1 MKVTLNLLEGP
12 GAGRKL
18 FFTEPDTFLVG
29 RSKRAHLRLGPEA
42 DRYLSRTH
50 FILEIRSTICIIT
63 DLNSTNGTLVNDKRI
78 HRMELFDGDLIRVG
92 NTLIQVNI
100 DEDETEKQAVVLCTV
115 CGRNVTDEVGTVTP
129 EQSKSMVY
137 TCNKCQKQQQELKR
151 RATLQAEQ
159 AKVTLNFKCVGC
171 QLDLSEAANSDGC
184 AADFPDMMYLC
195 DECAQKQQK
204 PPIPYKTMGDYTVL
218 SELGKGAMGIVFK
231 VVHNHTRRIC
241 AIKQIHADAVRHEDS
256 RKLFEREM
264 EVQSMVAHPNLV
276 RNLGKGLVG
285 NVPFFVTEFLP
296 GGDISQLMRR
306 VFRGPLPVPL
316 AVRITLQLLK
326 GLSSLHSRG
335 FIHRDLK
342 PSNFLLSRPYDDP
355 DFVAKISDYGLA
367 KSYEDAGNSLYDYTQ
382 TGKFGGSLLFMP
394 PEQITNYKFVKPP
407 SDVYAIG
414 VSLYFLLTG
423 KYTIDVPKADAQKH
437 APGAAKQ
444 RTRHPVEIILEDSP
458 IPIMQRKADLL
469 PQLAEVVDKAV
480 MKEADKRYQT
490 ADEFREALKQV
501 SKKYSF

>member
-50 FILEIRSTICIIT
+50 FILELRSTICIIT

-92 NTLIQVNI
+92 NTLIRVNI
-100 DEDETEKQAVVLCTV
+100 EEDETERQLAVLCTV
-115 CGRNVTDEVGTVTP
+115 CGNNITDEVGTIPP
-129 EQSKSMVY
+129 EQSKSLVY
-137 TCNKCQKQQQELKR
+137 TCKKCQRQEQELKR
-151 RATLQAEQ
+151 LKMLQAEQ
-159 AKVTLNFKCVGC
+159 TRSKLNLHCVGC
-171 QLDLSEAANSDGC
+171 NTDLSDAANSDGH
-184 AADFPDMMYLC
+184 AAEFTDMLHIC
-195 DECAQKQQK
+195 NDCAQKQQK
-204 PPIPYKTMGDYTVL
+204 PPIPYTTMGDYTVL
-218 SELGKGAMGIVFK
+218 CELGKGAMGIVFK
-231 VVHNHTRRIC
+231 AVHNQTRRIC
-241 AIKQIHADAVRHEDS
+241 AIKQIHTDAVRHEDS

-276 RNLGKGLVG
+276 RNLGKGVVG
-285 NVPFFVTEFLP
+285 NVPFFVTEFLA
-296 GGDISQLMRR
+296 GGDVSQLMRK

-382 TGKFGGSLLFMP
+382 TGKFGGSLMFMP

-423 KYTIDVPKADAQKH
+423 KYTVDVSKSNSKDNS
-437 APGAAKQ
+437 PGAAKQ
-444 RTRHPVEIILEDSP
+444 RTRHPVEVILEDSP
-458 IPIMQRKADLL
+458 IPILQRKADIL
-469 PQLAEVVDKAV
+469 PQLAEIVDKAV

-490 ADEFREALKQV
+490 AEEFREALKQV

>member
-50 FILEIRSTICIIT
+50 FILEIRATICIIT

-92 NTLIQVNI
+92 NTLIRVNI
-100 DEDETEKQAVVLCTV
+100 DEDETERQSNVVCTV
-115 CGRNVTDEVGTVTP
+115 CGNNVTDEVGNIPP
-129 EQSKSMVY
+129 EQSKDMVY
-137 TCNKCQKQQQELKR
+137 TCKKCKAEEQEQKHLK
-151 RATLQAEQ
+151 TLEEEKIK
-159 AKVTLNFKCVGC
+159 AKPRLNLQCVSC
-171 QLDLSEAANSDGC
+171 HADLSSVANSDGC
-184 AADFPDMMYLC
+184 AAEFPEMLYLC
-195 DECAQKQQK
+195 TDCAKKEQR
-204 PPIPYKTMGDYTVL
+204 PPLPHKTMGDYTVL
-218 SELGKGAMGIVFK
+218 YEIGKGAMGIVFK
-231 VVHNHTRRIC
+231 AVHTQTRRVC
-241 AIKQIHADAVRHEDS
+241 AIKQIHSDAVRNEDS
-256 RKLFEREM
+256 RKLFERES
-264 EVQSMVAHPNLV
+264 EVQSMVLHPNLV
-276 RNLGKGLVG
+276 RNLGRGVVG
-285 NVPFFVTEFLP
+285 NVPFFVTEFLA
-296 GGDISQLMRR
+296 GGDVSQLMRK
-306 VFRGPLPVPL
+306 VFKGPVPVPL

-326 GLSSLHSRG
+326 GLSSLHGRG

-382 TGKFGGSLLFMP
+382 TGKFGGSLMFMP

-414 VSLYFLLTG
+414 VSLYFLLTA
-423 KYTIDVPKADAQKH
+423 KYTIDVNKADD
-437 APGAAKQ
+437 APGAPKK
-444 RTRHPVEIILEDSP
+444 RTRHPVEIILEDST
-458 IPIMQRKADLL
+458 IPILKRKADLL

-490 ADEFREALKQV
+490 ADEFREALKWV

>member
-18 FFTEPDTFLVG
+18 YFTEPDTFLVG

-50 FILEIRSTICIIT
+50 FILEIRSNICIIT

-92 NTLIQVNI
+92 NTLIGVKI
-100 DEDETEKQAVVLCTV
+100 DEDDTEKVYTVLCSV
-115 CGRNVTDEVGTVTP
+115 CGNDVCDELNNVPEDEI
-129 EQSKSMVY
+129 KYAVY
-137 TCNKCQKQQQELKR
+137 TCKKCQREEQERKQRVIKEK
-151 RATLQAEQ
+151 
-159 AKVTLNFKCVGC
+159 AKPEFTPNLKCVCC
-171 QLDLSEAANSDGC
+171 QTDLSDVADNDGC
-184 AADFPDMMYLC
+184 AHEFHDSLYIC
-195 DECAQKQQK
+195 DGCAKKEQVH
-204 PPIPYKTMGDYTVL
+204 PIPYKTMGDYFVL
-218 SELGKGAMGIVFK
+218 CELGKGAMGIVFK
-231 VVHNHTRRIC
+231 VVHNRSRRIY
-241 AIKQIHADAVRHEDS
+241 AVKQIHSDAVRSEDS
-256 RKLFEREM
+256 RRLFEREM
-264 EVQSMVAHPNLV
+264 EVQAKVVHPNLV
-276 RNLGKGLVG
+276 RNIEKGQVG
-285 NVPFFVTEFLP
+285 NVPFFVTEFLA
-296 GGDISQLMRR
+296 GGDVSNLMRK
-306 VFRGPLPVPL
+306 VFKGPLPAAL

-342 PSNFLLSRPYDDP
+342 PSNFLLSRSYDHP
-355 DFVAKISDYGLA
+355 DCMAKISDYGLA

-382 TGKFGGSLLFMP
+382 TGKFGGSLMYMP

-414 VSLYFLLTG
+414 VSIYYMLTG
-423 KYTIDVPKADAQKH
+423 RYTVTVPKMNSGGHGADSPK
-437 APGAAKQ
+437 
-444 RTRHPVEIILEDSP
+444 RVRHPVEIILEDAPTP
-458 IPIMQRKADLL
+458 ILQRKNDLL
-469 PQLAEVVDKAV
+469 PQLAQVIDKAV

-490 ADEFREALKQV
+490 ADEFREALKWV